1 MLQGDVKLLTIN
13 NLVKKSGYSVGNI
26 YYHYKNIQN
35 FYATIFLRKRLGVY
49 IELINEI
56 NNFSSTKTCPDLWKF
71 ILEFIFDKITGKFKI
86 SIISYLFLQAYK
98 SKEKSYELEQIIDCL
113 IEPLMHCQKR
123 NKTNTFLLIG
133 KEELKLKL
141 RSLRVFIETPFLEG
155 NSIAGKALHFELT
168 LKYCLANFCKT

>member
-1 MLQGDVKLLTIN
+1 M
-13 NLVKKSGYSVGNI
+13 
-26 YYHYKNIQN
+26 
-35 FYATIFLRKRLGVY
+35 RKRLGVY

-56 NNFSSTKTCPDLWKF
+56 NNFSSAKTCPDLWKF
-71 ILEFIFDKITGKFKI
+71 ILEFIFDKLTGKFKI

-133 KEELKLKL
+133 EEELKLKL

-168 LKYCLANFCKT
+168 LKYCLATFCKT

>member
-1 MLQGDVKLLTIN
+1 MLNRLNMELLSKIDSICLVISKVMPYYAVARGRETGIFPSWDECNTQIN
-13 NLVKKSGYSVGNI
+13 GFSAAKYKKFDT
-26 YYHYKNIQN
+26 KQE
-35 FYATIFLRKRLGVY
+35 AKEFLKGIVLSNS
-49 IELINEI
+49 IE
-56 NNFSSTKTCPDLWKF
+56 
-71 ILEFIFDKITGKFKI
+71 
-86 SIISYLFLQAYK
+86 
-98 SKEKSYELEQIIDCL
+98 EKSYELEQIIDCL

-141 RSLRVFIETPFLEG
+141 RSLRVFIETPFLEE